1 MNCMNAYMKD
11 SAMIYIIDDDEI
23 FQFITKKSFERLE
36 RKDELHFF
44 LNGEDALQSIKE
56 FISDGKPLP
65 DLIFLDINM
74 PIMDGWDFLAELEA
88 LIDGSEKKPN
98 IYMVSSSIDDKD
110 LVKSKTYS
118 MIKDY
123 IVKPIKDVNIK
134 EILNELE
141 R

>member
-11 SAMIYIIDDDEI
+11 TAMIYIIDDDEI

>member
-1 MNCMNAYMKD
+1 MKD
-11 SAMIYIIDDDEI
+11 KAMIYIIDDDEI
-23 FQFITKKSFERLE
+23 FQFITKKSFERLD
-36 RKDELHFF
+36 RRDDLHFF
-44 LNGEDALQSIKE
+44 LNGEDALRSIKE
-56 FISDGKPLP
+56 FINGGKDLP

-74 PIMDGWDFLAELEA
+74 PIMDGWDFLAELQT
-88 LIDGSEKKPN
+88 LIEGTEKRPD

-110 LVKSKTYS
+110 LLKSKTYP

-141 R
+141 G

>member
-1 MNCMNAYMKD
+1 MNVYMKD
-11 SAMIYIIDDDEI
+11 KAMIYIIDDDEI

-36 RKDELHFF
+36 RTDDLHFF
-44 LNGEDALQSIKE
+44 LNGEDALRSIKE
-56 FISDGKPLP
+56 FINGGKPLP

-74 PIMDGWDFLAELEA
+74 PIMDGWDFLAELQT
-88 LIDGSEKKPN
+88 LIEGTAKKPD

-110 LVKSKTYS
+110 LLKSKTYP

-134 EILNELE
+134 EILNALE
-141 R
+141 V